1 MYYNEDT
8 IVYFNGKFM
17 KAAAAKTSVYGQSL
31 HYGYSVFEGI
41 RSYGTKNGARI
52 FKPEEHFDRFKFSAE
67 SVQIPYVYTTKELI
81 EITYEVL
88 ERNNLTDAYIRPLL
102 VCSPN
107 MSLTKGKD
115 AELLIAAWEW
125 NSFLG
130 NDPLRIT
137 VSPFARPNP
146 KAFKVEAKVGG
157 HYVNSIMAAQE
168 AKDRG
173 YDDALLLDVNGNIAE
188 APGANI
194 FFEKDGVLYTPPTGN
209 ILPGITRATVF
220 ELCEAL
226 NIRVV
231 EKTFTAEAL
240 KTADGAFFCG
250 TAVEVLGLRSV
261 DDVDFSKTFD
271 ETIGRHLQVAYADLV
286 RERFSVEEKY
296 AEAV

>member
-8 IVYFNGKFM
+8 NVYFNGKFM

-41 RSYGTKNGARI
+41 RSYGTKNGTRI
-52 FKPEEHFDRFKFSAE
+52 FKAAEHFDRFKFSAE
-67 SVQIPYVYTTKELI
+67 SVQIPYIYTTKELI
-81 EITYEVL
+81 DITYEVL

-130 NDPLRIT
+130 NDPLRVT
-137 VSPFARPNP
+137 VSPYTRPNP

-173 YDDALLLDVNGNIAE
+173 YDDALLTDVNGNIAE
-188 APGANI
+188 GPGANI
-194 FFEKDGVLYTPPTGN
+194 FFEKDGILYTPPTGN
-209 ILPGITRATVF
+209 ILPGITRATIF
-220 ELCEAL
+220 QLCEAL
-226 NIRVV
+226 NIPAV
-231 EKTFTAEAL
+231 EKTFTASAL

-261 DDVDFSKTFD
+261 DDVEFSKQFND
-271 ETIGRHLQVAYADLV
+271 TIGKQLQEAYANLV
-286 RERFSVEEKY
+286 REKLLVEEKY
-296 AEAV
+296 AKAV

>member
-1 MYYNEDT
+1 
-8 IVYFNGKFM
+8 
-17 KAAAAKTSVYGQSL
+17 
-31 HYGYSVFEGI
+31 
-41 RSYGTKNGARI
+41 
-52 FKPEEHFDRFKFSAE
+52 
-67 SVQIPYVYTTKELI
+67 
-81 EITYEVL
+81 
-88 ERNNLTDAYIRPLL
+88 
-102 VCSPN
+102 
-107 MSLTKGKD
+107 
-115 AELLIAAWEW
+115 
-125 NSFLG
+125 
-130 NDPLRIT
+130 
-137 VSPFARPNP
+137 
-146 KAFKVEAKVGG
+146 
-157 HYVNSIMAAQE
+157 MAAQE

-261 DDVDFSKTFD
+261 DDVEFSKTFD
-271 ETIGRHLQVAYADLV
+271 ETIGKQLQVAYADLV
-286 RERFSVEEKY
+286 REKFSVEEKY